1 MNKNIKRIVC
11 LLVVFSCVFALV
23 GCGEI
28 KKAETTVNGMFN
40 AFKNINFEEAQK
52 YVDLDDINLSSEN
65 DLANN
70 SKLIMETI
78 FANLNYEIISS
89 EKIDNNNVVVKT
101 KITVTDMKPVLGDFF
116 AKALEYAFSNAF
128 AQPQP
133 TEEETKKK
141 MEEIFV
147 ECASKPELA
156 MVTNEIDIKVSKN
169 QNNKWKVLTDDVFV
183 NALIGGFL
191 DAAEDLENSFNAE
204 E

>member
-1 MNKNIKRIVC
+1 MCIRD
-11 LLVVFSCVFALV
+11 S
-23 GCGEI
+23 
-28 KKAETTVNGMFN
+28 
-40 AFKNINFEEAQK
+40 
-52 YVDLDDINLSSEN
+52 
-65 DLANN
+65 
-70 SKLIMETI
+70 
-78 FANLNYEIISS
+78 
-89 EKIDNNNVVVKT
+89 
-101 KITVTDMKPVLGDFF
+101 
-116 AKALEYAFSNAF
+116 SNAF

-169 QNNKWKVLTDDVFV
+169 QNNEWKVLTDDVFV
-183 NALIGGFL
+183 NALLGGFL

>member
-169 QNNKWKVLTDDVFV
+169 QNNEWKVLTDDVFV
-183 NALIGGFL
+183 NALLGGFL